1 MSAARQNEPAGDR
14 RPPQPVAGTRRV
26 RAAARPALAVAW
38 PPRRGPRGIG
48 AVRARR
54 RLVITATGLSGAG
67 LLAASLSAR
76 AGSRRFYLLTGGL
89 ACTWAGGALAAG
101 PLPWASTPG
110 HGHVSRRL
118 VVMPLLNGVGAFGL
132 FYGAARLARHIP
144 VLNQAIATVLR
155 YAEDGSAPLV
165 LLAASANAV
174 AEELFFRGALWSLAE
189 QAQAN
194 PLATTTLA
202 YTASTAVTRNP
213 ALTIAG
219 TATSVLFGLHRR
231 ASGSVVAPAL
241 THLTW
246 SLLMLHF
253 LPPLFETPGSPRPL
267 QASTPSDDKG
277 PA

>member
-1 MSAARQNEPAGDR
+1 M
-14 RPPQPVAGTRRV
+14 T
-26 RAAARPALAVAW
+26 AV
-38 PPRRGPRGIG
+38 
-48 AVRARR
+48 R

-67 LLAASLSAR
+67 LLAASLSAK
-76 AGSRRFYLLTGGL
+76 AGSRQFYLLTAGL
-89 ACTWAGGALAAG
+89 ACNWAGGALAAG
-101 PLPWASTPG
+101 PLPWTGTSDRGDVP
-110 HGHVSRRL
+110 RRL
-118 VVMPLLNGVGAFGL
+118 VVMPLLTGSGSFGL

-155 YAEDGSAPLV
+155 YAGDGPAPLV
-165 LLAASANAV
+165 LLTASVNAV

-189 QAQAN
+189 QAQAH

-231 ASGSVVAPAL
+231 ASGGVLAPAL

-246 SLLMLHF
+246 SLLMLRF
-253 LPPLFETPGSPRPL
+253 LPPLFETPE
-267 QASTPSDDKG
+267 AE
-277 PA
+277 